1 MFNLSEWLVKR
12 FVPNHEEVENGDVRA
27 RYGFLEAWVSIIGN
41 IFLAAFKVFLGVS
54 LNSIALLADAVHT
67 ASDVLTSVVVLVGF
81 RAARMPADKEHPFGH
96 GRVEPIA
103 TLIIAILLAVV
114 GLEFASTSVRRFFGT
129 EAVGGSLLIASV
141 LAATGVAKEWMAR
154 FSVALGRKINSG
166 VLIADAWHHR
176 SDAVATVLVAIAIVA
191 TALGYPRLDAVFG
204 LLVSALVI
212 YTAYDIGMS
221 AASTLIGER
230 PSPEL
235 VDRIGAIA
243 CRVKGVK
250 SMHKVSV
257 HDYGGGQKVVSL
269 HIQVD
274 GSLPVTESHEI
285 AERVE
290 DAISSQINAITT
302 VHIEPPEPPVR
313 ESRARE

>member
-1 MFNLSEWLVKR
+1 MFNLSEWLVER
-12 FVPNHEEVENGDVRA
+12 FVPDHEKVEDGDVRA

-41 IFLAAFKVFLGVS
+41 ILLAALKVFLGIS

-114 GLEFASTSVRRFFGT
+114 GLQFASTSARRFFGT
-129 EAVGGSLLIASV
+129 EAVDGSILIAGV
-141 LAATGVAKEWMAR
+141 LAATGIAKEWMAR

-166 VLIADAWHHR
+166 VLVADAWHHR
-176 SDAVATVLVAIAIVA
+176 SDAVATMLVAVAIVA
-191 TALGYPRLDAVFG
+191 TSLGYPRFDAVFG
-204 LLVSALVI
+204 LIVSALVI

-235 VDRIGAIA
+235 VDRIGAIV
-243 CRVKGVK
+243 RNVKGVK
-250 SMHKVSV
+250 SMHKISV
-257 HDYGGGQKVVSL
+257 HDYGSGRKVISL

-274 GSLPVTESHEI
+274 GALPVTESHEI

-302 VHIEPPEPPVR
+302 VHVEPPEPP
-313 ESRARE
+313 AREGL